1 MSNNSGREG
10 HFTLVP
16 SIYLLLR
23 RGDEVLLLRRANT
36 GYMDGMYNLLAG
48 HLEAGE
54 PATEGMAREAS
65 EEAGITIDP
74 SKMRQVFTGLRY
86 NRERL
91 DLVFEV
97 REWQG
102 EIVNREPERC
112 DDLSWFPIAKLPENT
127 VPYVHYMLGAIAA
140 GATYGEYFE
149 DV

>member
-23 RGDEVLLLRRANT
+23 RGDEILLLRRANT

-54 PATEGMAREAS
+54 PATEGMAREAN
-65 EEAGITIDP
+65 EEAGIIVD
-74 SKMRQVFTGLRY
+74 SENMRQVFTGLRY

-91 DLVFEV
+91 DLFFEASK
-97 REWQG
+97 WHG
-102 EIVNREPERC
+102 EITNKEPERC
-112 DDLSWFPIAKLPENT
+112 DDLSWFSQAKLPENI
-127 VPYVHYMLGAIAA
+127 VPYVRYVLEAIAM
-140 GATYGEYFE
+140 GTTYGEYFE
-149 DV
+149 EI